1 MNKTETIE
9 LLKSENWTGAD
20 AIRAIEFIDFNT
32 DPDELTIR
40 QTISARF
47 VGNEL
52 KTRQS
57 AQGQQ
62 KRLVTTKTNQVEQ
75 LKQQYQADVKQLNL
89 QIELLN
95 QQIKGFDSPDIA
107 QKIVFLEQQYQEAIA
122 QNEFQKNQI
131 KELDNDNRS
140 LVKVNDMLKQDNKHL
155 KNIVDAIRLQ
165 IAQDM
170 KGILKH
176 QDGDLR
182 QAILKLFKS
191 TQG

>member
-1 MNKTETIE
+1 MNKAETIE

-40 QTISARF
+40 RTISERF

-52 KTRQS
+52 KNRQS

-62 KRLVTTKTNQVEQ
+62 RRLVTIKTNQVEQ

-95 QQIKGFDSPDIA
+95 QQIKGADSPDIF
-107 QKIVFLEQQYQEAIA
+107 QKIALLEQQ
-122 QNEFQKNQI
+122 NEVQKNKI
-131 KELDNDNRS
+131 KELDDDNRS
-140 LVKVNDMLKQDNKHL
+140 FVKVNDLLKQDNKHL

-170 KGILKH
+170 KGILKY